1 MSPADV
7 VILGGS
13 IVCPNVARIAAGL
26 GANVFVLD
34 IDLKRL
40 RYLSDVIPANV
51 TTLMSNLYNLNK
63 LVSSSDLLIGAVLH
77 PGAKAPR
84 LVARQ
89 MISEMKEGAVI
100 LDFSVDQGGCVE
112 TCKPTTYAN
121 PTFVVAAGLNV
132 ADGRVVHS
140 GVAEAWG
147 LDLTP
152 LSDVLN

>member
-1 MSPADV
+1 
-7 VILGGS
+7 
-13 IVCPNVARIAAGL
+13 
-26 GANVFVLD
+26 
-34 IDLKRL
+34 
-40 RYLSDVIPANV
+40 
-51 TTLMSNLYNLNK
+51 
-63 LVSSSDLLIGAVLH
+63 
-77 PGAKAPR
+77 
-84 LVARQ
+84 